1 MNNKKKFRAQTLID
15 KTFFLNPKIRFNK
28 IKNYALGQK
37 ADESGFTLVELI
49 VVVMMIG
56 ILSSIAIPQ
65 FMSSADKA
73 KQKEAT
79 GIVAALVK
87 AATAYNTEYGALP
100 RNIEE
105 LSEYAR
111 FQECPASA
119 GDVEGRGGAL
129 CKGVTPVPPPLTATS
144 FFTSSGNYFVEFTG
158 DQPASSGNVV
168 FRVKANPNGDGF
180 VSNGSGVSGCYDPT
194 TSVSFVFEH
203 TAKAPPDPDGKG
215 AIVDYRTPC
224 DGGGGAAGGGGGG
237 V

>member
-37 ADESGFTLVELI
+37 VDESGFTLVELI

-87 AATAYNTEYGALP
+87 AATAYN
-100 RNIEE
+100 
-105 LSEYAR
+105 LS
-111 FQECPASA
+111 
-119 GDVEGRGGAL
+119 L
-129 CKGVTPVPPPLTATS
+129 I
-144 FFTSSGNYFVEFTG
+144 
-158 DQPASSGNVV
+158 
-168 FRVKANPNGDGF
+168 
-180 VSNGSGVSGCYDPT
+180 
-194 TSVSFVFEH
+194 H
-203 TAKAPPDPDGKG
+203 
-215 AIVDYRTPC
+215 I
-224 DGGGGAAGGGGGG
+224 
-237 V
+237 